1 MRKKVNVLLY
11 NTGAVAV
18 GLLISAC
25 LLLFMDVNPAEVCAQ
40 TLSKIVTDKYNLG
53 EVLVKATPLI
63 FTSLAFAFTYKANLF
78 NIGAQG
84 QFLMGSIVAVSL
96 SLTLQDTV
104 PTALLLL
111 LVLVGSFAAGAA
123 VGGLIGAA
131 KAKFSANEFLVS
143 MISSAP
149 ACRRPRRS
157 ICRPTPSPP
166 ARTCPTSCRGH
177 GCIWASCWRWPRRC
191 WCGCC

>member
-96 SLTLQDTV
+96 SLALQDTV

-131 KAKFSANEFLVS
+131 KAKFSAKDRKSVV
-143 MISSAP
+143 
-149 ACRRPRRS
+149 
-157 ICRPTPSPP
+157 
-166 ARTCPTSCRGH
+166 
-177 GCIWASCWRWPRRC
+177 
-191 WCGCC
+191 